1 MKKFYDTTPDLES
14 FWRAAIL
21 FGRNVASYKFAL
33 AKSLLQFQNRKD
45 DLVTLEELASPF
57 AKHICEHLRHSPKQ
71 ATSPSSKFL
80 ENCKRF
86 NSGEISQEQIDQITA
101 KLGFINV
108 IDAFHIVN
116 QGELPTRFFIDERKE
131 LKGIRL
137 TENLLKLHGSAE
149 LASLTMEVESR
160 WRLVETA
167 WSLNISRNVV
177 GVDYEPESDLLIA
190 TQDTRRVNVTSSKTA
205 LNGYQK
211 GRCFYCFT
219 NVGVSSDSADL
230 ADVDHFF
237 PHTLKQ
243 HKIAEPIDGVWN
255 LVLACR
261 NCNRG
266 EHGKFARLPSLEL
279 LERLRQRNDYLIGS
293 HHPLRETLIM
303 QTGKTLS
310 ERMSFLQNAHAEAK
324 RYLIHL
330 WQPEALND
338 PAF

>member
-1 MKKFYDTTPDLES
+1 MKKFYDTTPDVES

-137 TENLLKLHGSAE
+137 TENLLKLHESAE

-310 ERMSFLQNAHAEAK
+310 ERMSFLQNARAEAK
-324 RYLIHL
+324 RHLIHL

>member
-1 MKKFYDTTPDLES
+1 MKKFYDTTPDVES

-137 TENLLKLHGSAE
+137 TENLLKLHESAE

-190 TQDTRRVNVTSSKTA
+190 TQDSRRVNVTSSKTA

-324 RYLIHL
+324 RHLIHL

>member
-57 AKHICEHLRHSPKQ
+57 VKHICEHLRHSPKQ

-190 TQDTRRVNVTSSKTA
+190 TQDSRRVNVTSSKTA

-219 NVGVSSDSADL
+219 NVSVSSDSADL

-243 HKIAEPIDGVWN
+243 HKIVEPIDGVWN

-266 EHGKFARLPSLEL
+266 ENGKFARLPSLEL

-324 RYLIHL
+324 RHLIHL

>member
-33 AKSLLQFQNRKD
+33 AKSLLQFQNRED

-190 TQDTRRVNVTSSKTA
+190 TQDSRRVNVTSSKTA

-324 RYLIHL
+324 RHLIHL

>member
-86 NSGEISQEQIDQITA
+86 NSGEISQDQIDQITA

-190 TQDTRRVNVTSSKTA
+190 TQDTRRVNVTSCKTA

-219 NVGVSSDSADL
+219 HVGVSSDSADL

-324 RYLIHL
+324 RHLIHL

>member
-86 NSGEISQEQIDQITA
+86 ISGEISQEQIDQITA

-116 QGELPTRFFIDERKE
+116 QDELPTRFFIDERKE

-137 TENLLKLHGSAE
+137 TENLLNLHESAE

-190 TQDTRRVNVTSSKTA
+190 TQASRRVNVTSSKTA

-211 GRCFYCFT
+211 GRCFYCFM

-266 EHGKFARLPSLEL
+266 DHGKFARLPSLEL

-324 RYLIHL
+324 RHLIHL